1 MFGGSAGSGESGEGT
16 GRAGPPPSE
25 PPHVTGEAQCG
36 QWGSAFRGGPA
47 APPTPPS
54 RPGRQPADAH
64 LELVLVGTRLLCGGR
79 PRGAQALLQVTH
91 GDELAGCE
99 GTTAGVWNTGGYF
112 SRPPSSASH
121 PGARWPAGPWGGP
134 SGGPCPRTVWT
145 PSPGACSARQ
155 PEALTGLSDG
165 DGEAVAVGAALG
177 LDGHVAGGVTCRRGR
192 ARQARGAEPLPAR
205 PTPQLRQGSQGRL
218 LRGPQAPSCRQ
229 EPRVSLLG
237 VRGTHRRRGTDTDRM
252 PGLHGRSHK

>member
-1 MFGGSAGSGESGEGT
+1 MHASLQKESN
-16 GRAGPPPSE
+16 RYPL
-25 PPHVTGEAQCG
+25 PHFIYHQTFPEFLLHTLCWLVYLNKKVPVTG
-36 QWGSAFRGGPA
+36 AFRGGPA

-218 LRGPQAPSCRQ
+218 LS
-229 EPRVSLLG
+229 EEE
-237 VRGTHRRRGTDTDRM
+237 
-252 PGLHGRSHK
+252 